1 MAGFWKDFAGGF
13 SQNSRDDNRNMAVT
27 VSEFDR
33 DVSQESKQPSSTANS
48 QKEEDSIDKQSNEE
62 IKKKVEIKEKEI
74 KEIKEIK
81 KKEEKNI
88 TDTIFTANEGDDS
101 NESETIKKDVKK
113 GQVEKE
119 MELNNRTIITKS
131 TIIAGN
137 ISTEDDLI
145 IEGSVCGDVDCK
157 GKLTISGE
165 VSGNAVAKAISINTS
180 KFEGDVRSDGRI
192 EIKEGTVIIGNI
204 YGDEALISG
213 AVKGEI
219 VVSKGARLEKTAIVK
234 GNIKAKSVQIDNGA
248 VLQGYCELQYDN
260 IDLVNLFGEDDKEEE
275 KMKAYPV
282 DDESEGTS
290 LEEELER
297 ELDEEAHEKE
307 EAALKALQSL
317 QKISEEDEE
326 EQPAVQVQEIAEEES
341 GEDTAKSEDDRE
353 AYMQEME
360 DNYSNFMEQL
370 QMDSES

>member
-1 MAGFWKDFAGGF
+1 MAGFWREFAGGF
-13 SQNSRDDNRNMAVT
+13 SQNSKDDNENVMKP
-27 VSEFDR
+27 EFDGNVEGSIKKEYVR
-33 DVSQESKQPSSTANS
+33 DENLIVGPES
-48 QKEEDSIDKQSNEE
+48 EEKHIVLENDNGEGE
-62 IKKKVEIKEKEI
+62 IKANIFEDLKKSFEDEK
-74 KEIKEIK
+74 
-81 KKEEKNI
+81 
-88 TDTIFTANEGDDS
+88 S
-101 NESETIKKDVKK
+101 NESKSKDNGDIAVTTDVIKK

-165 VSGNAVAKAISINTS
+165 VSGNAIAKAISINTS

-219 VVSKGARLEKTAIVK
+219 VVANGARLEKSAIVK

-248 VLQGYCELQYDN
+248 VLQGFCELQYDN
-260 IDLVNLFGEDDKEEE
+260 LDLDELFGGEEPEEEETFNTGGLTYQDMVANMEDD
-275 KMKAYPV
+275 
-282 DDESEGTS
+282 GTNS
-290 LEEELER
+290 LEEEYEK
-297 ELDEEAHEKE
+297 ENEEKEATEKAVDIQNVSDIMNEEAMKE
-307 EAALKALQSL
+307 EEIKVVENETP
-317 QKISEEDEE
+317 EE
-326 EQPAVQVQEIAEEES
+326 V
-341 GEDTAKSEDDRE
+341 RE

-360 DNYSNFMEQL
+360 DNYSNFMDQL
-370 QMDSES
+370 QMDADN